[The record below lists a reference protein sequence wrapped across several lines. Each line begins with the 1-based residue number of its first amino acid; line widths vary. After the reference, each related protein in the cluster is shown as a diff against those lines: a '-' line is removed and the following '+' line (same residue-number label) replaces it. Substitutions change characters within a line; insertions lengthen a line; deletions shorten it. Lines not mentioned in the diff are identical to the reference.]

1 MLLNLL
7 RRIFISTP
15 HRYIKTSTLQSQP
28 NRHSLTIPLVGPE
41 EENSCLPLVINVV
54 SKYWGEEL
62 SLEAEQDAKKYTGIK
77 GSVMIEGIELAEKHG
92 LKGYV
97 YRGSLDDIRKRI
109 DQGIPVIV
117 ILPGIRETIQ
127 HANIISGYD
136 PDEGRILT
144 YVPKPETVGA
154 IPETRFQ
161 QDWEQDDMVSI
172 VLIPQDMKQIV
183 EKENPRFKE
192 SNRICLEVERLRHE
206 GKMAE
211 ALEKI
216 SDAVKLDNKNAQ
228 AWCIMG
234 SILNEQNSQEAVTSY
249 QESIRSNPCYYL
261 AFRGLGN
268 YYLKS
273 KDFHNAELF
282 YSKAIGIN
290 PLRFGPIYKN
300 RAIARM
306 ELGDKV
312 GCRNDLLKYLEQV
325 PNAADLLSIQEALNQ
340 F

>member
-15 HRYIKTSTLQSQP
+15 HRYIKTSILQSQP

-62 SLEAEQDAKKYTGIK
+62 SLEAEQVAKKYTGIK

-92 LKGYV
+92 LKGYA

-161 QDWEQDDMVSI
+161 KDWEQDDMVSI

>member
-1 MLLNLL
+1 
-7 RRIFISTP
+7 
-15 HRYIKTSTLQSQP
+15 
-28 NRHSLTIPLVGPE
+28 
-41 EENSCLPLVINVV
+41 
-54 SKYWGEEL
+54 
-62 SLEAEQDAKKYTGIK
+62 
-77 GSVMIEGIELAEKHG
+77 MIEGIELAEKHG
-92 LKGYV
+92 LKGYA

-161 QDWEQDDMVSI
+161 KDWEQDDMVSI

-325 PNAADLLSIQEALNQ
+325 PNAADLLSIQEALSQ

>member
-1 MLLNLL
+1 
-7 RRIFISTP
+7 
-15 HRYIKTSTLQSQP
+15 LQSQP

-41 EENSCLPLVINVV
+41 EENICLPLVINIV

-62 SLEAEQDAKKYTGIK
+62 TLEAEQVAKRYTGIK
-77 GSVMIEGIELAEKHG
+77 GSIMIEGIELAEKHG

-117 ILPGIRETIQ
+117 ILPGIQETIQ
-127 HANIISGYD
+127 HANVISGYD

-161 QDWEQDDMVSI
+161 KEWEQDDMVSI
-172 VLIPQDMKQIV
+172 VLVPQDMKQIV
-183 EKENPRFKE
+183 EKENPRFKQ
-192 SNRICLEVERLRHE
+192 SNRICLEVERLRHQ
-206 GKMAE
+206 GKMAD

-216 SDAVKLDNKNAQ
+216 SDAVKLDNRNAQ

-234 SILNEQNSQEAVTSY
+234 SILNEQNSQEAVSSY
-249 QESIRSNPCYYL
+249 QKSVNSNPSYYL

-268 YYLKS
+268 YYLKNN
-273 KDFHNAELF
+273 DFQNAELH
-282 YSKAIGIN
+282 YSKAIEIN

-300 RAIARM
+300 RAIAKM

-325 PNAADLLSIQEALNQ
+325 PNAADRASIQEALNQ
-340 F
+340 L